1 MKNTT
6 IFAVILSAFMLA
18 SCGTSHDVVDGG
30 LFQKRKYNKGYHISK
45 KAKTTKSK
53 TELDEEVAS
62 NFDLLNSDSKSTETE
77 VVTIPSNQVMTAE
90 STTDY
95 NNEEVTIQEEIV
107 IAETNEKSTVK
118 TNNGVITKNNRNM
131 KRGTM
136 STFFHSSP
144 ISVDRND
151 NTSDDQNTTDNTLLL
166 VIIAFFIPFLA
177 VGLYDGITGR
187 FWLSLILTFLFWLP
201 GFIYALIVI
210 LE

>member
-6 IFAVILSAFMLA
+6 ILAVILSAFIFA

-30 LFQKRKYNKGYHISK
+30 LFQKRKYNKGYHVSK
-45 KAKTTKSK
+45 KGKVSSSK
-53 TELDEEVAS
+53 TDNESEVAAVVEIENVDLKS
-62 NFDLLNSDSKSTETE
+62 NSIIHEPITTSQSIATDKSVGTLVATTSNDIKVVEEKKVEKNSSFD
-77 VVTIPSNQVMTAE
+77 A
-90 STTDY
+90 
-95 NNEEVTIQEEIV
+95 
-107 IAETNEKSTVK
+107 
-118 TNNGVITKNNRNM
+118 NGLAKNNRNM
-131 KRGTM
+131 SRKGL
-136 STFFHSSP
+136 STF
-144 ISVDRND
+144 ISDNPLSLEKSD
-151 NTSDDQNTTDNTLLL
+151 NTSQDQNTTDNTLLL